1 MHSCKNIW
9 IDSMKNLL
17 KIIIMVLPYLLDWI
31 DDRMRE
37 RKRKERQAK
46 REKAQDDPGG
56 AFADHFGGRV
66 RPVEDRADNADTAPK
81 TCS

>member
-1 MHSCKNIW
+1 
-9 IDSMKNLL
+9 MKNLL
-17 KIIIMVLPYLLDWI
+17 KIIIMVLPYLRDWI

-46 REKAQDDPGG
+46 RDEAKSDP
-56 AFADHFGGRV
+56 ANSFADHFGGRV
-66 RPVEDRADNADTAPK
+66 QPADSGSDNADTAPK